1 MTDRAVSPAIGVVLL
16 VAITVIAAIT
26 LGMGV
31 LQFTPAETP
40 PARFTLSSDST
51 TGTITLTHR
60 GGHALDPESL
70 RLRIAIN
77 GKPIIHQP
85 PIPFFAADGF
95 QSGPTGPFN
104 AAYEGNWTA
113 GESASV
119 RLASTNTPLQPGD
132 RITVRLY
139 QGETQIVMIETS

>member
-1 MTDRAVSPAIGVVLL
+1 MTDRAVSPAIAVVLL
-16 VAITVIAAIT
+16 LAVTVIAAIT
-26 LGMGV
+26 LGIGV
-31 LQFTPAETP
+31 LQLTPAESS
-40 PARFTLSSDST
+40 PASFTLSSDST

-60 GGHALDPESL
+60 GGRTLDPKTL

-104 AAYEGNWTA
+104 AAYEGDWTA

-119 RLASTNTPLQPGD
+119 RLANTNSAFDAGD

-139 QGETQIVMIETS
+139 QGETQIAELRSS